1 MNEISFNK
9 KSLLFSSPR
18 NKRSKYKSKKR
29 ISTISHVLRKL
40 NLTPLEEKVDTIKL
54 NKIMME
60 SVTGKNSNNNS
71 RNKYKEN
78 CNIPKMLQKNNRDKL
93 FYLRN
98 KNFIKTENICPYI
111 WTLSSEKKK
120 IYFKSDKDLKKVEKK
135 EKILTSYKTS
145 KMKDMFDKKKEQ
157 LESILIQK
165 DLFERQQK
173 EMEKYNREKRN
184 IKIKMYKL
192 IKKNGQMCQSFEKK
206 NESFNLKF
214 KNYFNSKHYINSKR
228 LYNTNFRFSKNEL
241 NMGHDLYKQYL
252 STYTITKNS
261 LNLKDVFN
269 SLDPKEKKIIEKEPD
284 YFFRD
289 NNIFEIISDLEKKPL
304 YTTLNEEE
312 EVENMVKNNSTKKQI
327 ELYKEKND
335 IINQKLDEYMS
346 KNKTEHDHEHIDDK
360 RGIDSS
366 HLFFKETIKIVKEK
380 LDERLKPKTKTINEI
395 INDELKICERNTIDK
410 NNVEKL
416 LNNKKYNLTYNKR
429 IDFVTKL
436 KSLKNNKKRLYKEKL
451 FHKNKKTNTV
461 RTEDSGDNFMNVWKK
476 QIHDL
481 YSSKTHIKTENNSM
495 E

>member
-1 MNEISFNK
+1 
-9 KSLLFSSPR
+9 
-18 NKRSKYKSKKR
+18 
-29 ISTISHVLRKL
+29 
-40 NLTPLEEKVDTIKL
+40 
-54 NKIMME
+54 
-60 SVTGKNSNNNS
+60 
-71 RNKYKEN
+71 
-78 CNIPKMLQKNNRDKL
+78 
-93 FYLRN
+93 
-98 KNFIKTENICPYI
+98 
-111 WTLSSEKKK
+111 
-120 IYFKSDKDLKKVEKK
+120 
-135 EKILTSYKTS
+135 
-145 KMKDMFDKKKEQ
+145 
-157 LESILIQK
+157 
-165 DLFERQQK
+165 
-173 EMEKYNREKRN
+173 
-184 IKIKMYKL
+184 
-192 IKKNGQMCQSFEKK
+192 
-206 NESFNLKF
+206 
-214 KNYFNSKHYINSKR
+214 
-228 LYNTNFRFSKNEL
+228 
-241 NMGHDLYKQYL
+241 MGHDLYKQYL

-289 NNIFEIISDLEKKPL
+289 NNIFEIICDLEKKPL

-346 KNKTEHDHEHIDDK
+346 KNKTEHDHEDIDDK

-366 HLFFKETIKIVKEK
+366 HLFFKETLKIVKEK

-451 FHKNKKTNTV
+451 IHKNKKTNTV

>member
-1 MNEISFNK
+1 M
-9 KSLLFSSPR
+9 
-18 NKRSKYKSKKR
+18 
-29 ISTISHVLRKL
+29 
-40 NLTPLEEKVDTIKL
+40 
-54 NKIMME
+54 
-60 SVTGKNSNNNS
+60 
-71 RNKYKEN
+71 
-78 CNIPKMLQKNNRDKL
+78 
-93 FYLRN
+93 
-98 KNFIKTENICPYI
+98 
-111 WTLSSEKKK
+111 
-120 IYFKSDKDLKKVEKK
+120 
-135 EKILTSYKTS
+135 EKINK
-145 KMKDMFDKKKEQ
+145 
-157 LESILIQK
+157 
-165 DLFERQQK
+165 
-173 EMEKYNREKRN
+173 EKRN

-214 KNYFNSKHYINSKR
+214 MNYFNSKHYINSKK
-228 LYNTNFRFSKNEL
+228 LFNSNFRFSKNEL
-241 NMGHDLYKQYL
+241 DMGHDPYKQYL
-252 STYTITKNS
+252 STYTISKNS
-261 LNLKDVFN
+261 INLKDIFN
-269 SLDPKEKKIIEKEPD
+269 SLDSKEKKIIEKEPD

-416 LNNKKYNLTYNKR
+416 LNNKKYNLTYNKK
-429 IDFVTKL
+429 IDFMTKL
-436 KSLKNNKKRLYKEKL
+436 KSLKYNKKRLYKEKL
-451 FHKNKKTNTV
+451 FHINKKNNTV
-461 RTEDSGDNFMNVWKK
+461 HTEENGDIVMNVWKR
-476 QIHDL
+476 QIQDL
-481 YSSKTHIKTENNSM
+481 YSSRTRIRKEDNSL